1 MTVGGN
7 GSCTCA
13 NKGVAPYQY
22 CSTTGTCVIGQESC
36 GSVGDGGGGGDCTG
50 DKCDCGDG
58 TCDGHCCTNVQRQAV
73 KTKKLDAE
81 FQKIRED
88 WLSTKDDYPIRLFI
102 MKNCDEEERERRYQ
116 ALALE
121 LGKKL
126 MIFVTEE
133 KDFNI
138 TKEEKLE
145 FLKHYQTT
153 ASQNH

>member
-1 MTVGGN
+1 
-7 GSCTCA
+7 
-13 NKGVAPYQY
+13 
-22 CSTTGTCVIGQESC
+22 
-36 GSVGDGGGGGDCTG
+36 
-50 DKCDCGDG
+50 
-58 TCDGHCCTNVQRQAV
+58 V

-88 WLSTKDDYPIRLFI
+88 WLNTKDDYPIRLFI